1 MDQKRIMFYLIIRL
15 WHLQMM
21 NICLMMLLRMY
32 NLVDKHY
39 KKYILKNRSLVR
51 HETRLEYLDSL
62 IGSSDINCVDQ
73 LRMNKRTFG
82 VLCELLRADGRVK
95 KDGLVTLE
103 EQVCMFLHT
112 LSHHVKNRTIRS
124 RFKRSGETISRY
136 FNSVLHGVLR
146 LQDNLLCVPEPV
158 PADCTDD
165 RWRWF
170 KNCLGALDGT
180 YIQVRVL
187 ENDKPRYRT
196 RKSDIATNVLG
207 VCSRDL
213 KFIFVFPGWEGSAS
227 DSRVLRDAISNPNG
241 LKVPR
246 GCYYL
251 VDAGYSNAEG
261 FLSPYRGTRY
271 HLKEWGQ
278 RIPSNC
284 EEYFNMKHSCAR
296 NVIERC
302 FGLLKVRWA
311 ILRSPSF
318 YPLKTQCRIITACCL
333 LHNLIR
339 REIDVDPAE
348 CQFDNGAEVD
358 ETDRDDDIVNTI
370 EASHEWTEYRNMLA
384 MQMYNEWR
392 QRRGL

>member
-1 MDQKRIMFYLIIRL
+1 
-15 WHLQMM
+15 
-21 NICLMMLLRMY
+21 MY

-95 KDGLVTLE
+95 KD
-103 EQVCMFLHT
+103 
-112 LSHHVKNRTIRS
+112 
-124 RFKRSGETISRY
+124 ETTSRY

-241 LKVPR
+241 LK
-246 GCYYL
+246 
-251 VDAGYSNAEG
+251 
-261 FLSPYRGTRY
+261 
-271 HLKEWGQ
+271 WGQ
-278 RIPSNC
+278 RIPSNR

-339 REIDVDPAE
+339 REMDVDPVE
-348 CQFDNGAEVD
+348 CQLDNGTKVD
-358 ETDRDDDIVNTI
+358 ENDRDDDIVNTI
-370 EASHEWTEYRNMLA
+370 EASHE
-384 MQMYNEWR
+384 
-392 QRRGL
+392 